1 MPAFFKNKRCAV
13 ECQVRVFFTDMRW
26 SENKGEWVESMSWE
40 ENVRKVVPYV
50 AGEQPKDP
58 TVIKLN
64 TNENPYPPAP
74 GVAEAIRG
82 FDYDSL
88 RKYPDQ
94 DVSALV
100 SALAGHHGLDR
111 EQVFVGV
118 GSDDVLAMSFLT
130 FFNSRKPILFPDITY
145 SFYDVWADL
154 YRIPYEDQ
162 PLDENFCVREEDYF
176 KENGGIILA
185 NPNAPT
191 GVASKRSVYEK
202 IIRANP
208 DSVVIIDEAYVDF
221 GGESCVPLIEK
232 YDNLLVVQ
240 TFSKSRS
247 MAGMRIG
254 YAMGNKKLIR
264 YLNDIKFSFNSYTMN
279 TVTITA
285 GVASVEDEA
294 YFAETTARVVATR
307 ERTKRELAKLGFVFP
322 DSRTNFIF
330 AKHKTVPAQEL
341 FDVLRENRIY
351 VRHWNK
357 PRIENYLRIS
367 IGTDE
372 EMDKVLTFLEE
383 YLTNRNCIK

>member
-1 MPAFFKNKRCAV
+1 MEV
-13 ECQVRVFFTDMRW
+13 
-26 SENKGEWVESMSWE
+26 GMSWE
-40 ENVRKVVPYV
+40 DSVRKVVPYV
-50 AGEQPKDP
+50 AGEQPKDQD
-58 TVIKLN
+58 VIKLN

-74 GVAEAIRG
+74 EVAAVIQG
-82 FDYDSL
+82 FDYDIL
-88 RKYPDQ
+88 RRYPDP

-100 SALAGHHGLDR
+100 AALAGHHGLDR

-118 GSDDVLAMSFLT
+118 GSDDVLSLAFLT
-130 FFNSRKPILFPDITY
+130 FFTSGRPILFPDITY

-162 PLDENFCVREEDYF
+162 PLDEDFCIRKEDYF
-176 KENGGIILA
+176 KENGGIIIA

-191 GVASKRSVYEK
+191 GVASERCVYEE
-202 IIRANP
+202 ILRANP

-254 YAMGNKKLIR
+254 YAMGSKKLIK
-264 YLNDIKFSFNSYTMN
+264 YLNDVKFSFNSYTMN
-279 TVTITA
+279 AITIAA
-285 GVASVEDEA
+285 GVASVENEA
-294 YFAETTARVVATR
+294 YFAETTAKVVATR
-307 ERTKRELAKLGFVFP
+307 ERTKKELTRLGFVFP
-322 DSRTNFIF
+322 DSKTNFIF
-330 AKHKTVPAQEL
+330 AAHRTVAAQEI
-341 FDVLRENRIY
+341 FDVLRANKMY

-357 PRIENYLRIS
+357 PRIADYLRIS

-372 EMDKVLTFLEE
+372 EMDKVLAVLAD
-383 YLTNRNCIK
+383 YLKDK